1 MGAGQRSCGSPRN
14 DDCYT
19 CWIIEWRSKLWGD
32 FSFSSGPFFSCV
44 LLKCGFKSARAPYD
58 LLNHNIIQSDPGL
71 RAPANYRYFVRT
83 DRIIYPWDEEIDTLI
98 FSKFDPMRHSTD
110 TRSTTLV
117 CPINRFS
124 EKVNLANVE
133 TSLLCALIYLSP
145 MKGKT
150 EIKMFSWKH
159 VDVPNATV
167 HRIGWIVEVNFRL
180 YLASNELRRERFC
193 LSNMQISD
201 LWAVSVDLF
210 QGMTN
215 GFWGLTRDF

>member
-1 MGAGQRSCGSPRN
+1 MIFS
-14 DDCYT
+14 
-19 CWIIEWRSKLWGD
+19 IIILYSQTLG
-32 FSFSSGPFFSCV
+32 
-44 LLKCGFKSARAPYD
+44 Y
-58 LLNHNIIQSDPGL
+58 GL
-71 RAPANYRYFVRT
+71 PQITDTSFVRT
-83 DRIIYPWDEEIDTLI
+83 ELFIPGTGKSIHW
-98 FSKFDPMRHSTD
+98 FSLNST
-110 TRSTTLV
+110 RCGIVRTLV
-117 CPINRFS
+117 RQHLFCPINRFS

-145 MKGKT
+145 MKAKT

-210 QGMTN
+210 QCMTK
-215 GFWGLTRDF
+215 GFWGLTRDTVFLFFFCSNKRCLWPLQCPY

>member
-1 MGAGQRSCGSPRN
+1 MIFS
-14 DDCYT
+14 
-19 CWIIEWRSKLWGD
+19 IIILYSQTLG
-32 FSFSSGPFFSCV
+32 
-44 LLKCGFKSARAPYD
+44 Y
-58 LLNHNIIQSDPGL
+58 GL
-71 RAPANYRYFVRT
+71 PQITDTSFVRT
-83 DRIIYPWDEEIDTLI
+83 ELFIPGTGKSIHWL
-98 FSKFDPMRHSTD
+98 SLNST
-110 TRSTTLV
+110 RCGIVRTLV
-117 CPINRFS
+117 RQHLFCPINRFS

-145 MKGKT
+145 MKAKT

-201 LWAVSVDLF
+201 LWEFPWIYSNVWLKAFEGWREIFSLRCLYAYCF
-210 QGMTN
+210 S
-215 GFWGLTRDF
+215 FFLLL

>member
-71 RAPANYRYFVRT
+71 RAPAITDTSFVQTELFIPGTGKSIHWFSLNSTRCGIVRT
-83 DRIIYPWDEEIDTLI
+83 
-98 FSKFDPMRHSTD
+98 
-110 TRSTTLV
+110 LV
-117 CPINRFS
+117 RQHLFCPINRFS

-150 EIKMFSWKH
+150 EIKTLSWKH

-167 HRIGWIVEVNFRL
+167 HRIGWIVDVNFRL